1 MNPELN
7 GSTKRKP
14 EAVDSIK
21 PIQEI
26 NKPVEANQKSQ
37 EERTSITTN
46 KENNQ
51 AQNEKYQQLDM
62 FQEAGVQVES
72 TKDKFKNEEKIA
84 QYNRKGEML
93 EKATKALEAGNTQ
106 ILPES
111 EIEVLQLK
119 LPGFVEEID
128 ENLTTLENEAK
139 KPASDPSVTQR
150 FNALKVFRE
159 KAVALRDKLFNQ
171 EAETEES
178 GTIQKSEEVIKNEKA
193 QQTEEEKNT
202 AKREQANIQS
212 RIESN
217 LENLES
223 YEQIIDKINEVTKNL
238 ADLMQGLNG
247 ENLSVV
253 QKEALRIRIEYL
265 LKQLEDLIEKL
276 ENKKDNF
283 NDELL
288 NDAREIQARIQELE
302 NSEGSESE
310 IARLQE
316 TLKGVE
322 IQINKNTSDIQS
334 FFIDNGKR
342 NFETIASSINLTTKD
357 GKKESGD
364 FNNKVKEALLKVTK
378 AFDTKRNNLEL
389 TRNFE

>member
-21 PIQEI
+21 PVQEI

-212 RIESN
+212 RHR
-217 LENLES
+217 
-223 YEQIIDKINEVTKNL
+223 K
-238 ADLMQGLNG
+238 
-247 ENLSVV
+247 
-253 QKEALRIRIEYL
+253 
-265 LKQLEDLIEKL
+265 
-276 ENKKDNF
+276 
-283 NDELL
+283 
-288 NDAREIQARIQELE
+288 
-302 NSEGSESE
+302 
-310 IARLQE
+310 
-316 TLKGVE
+316 
-322 IQINKNTSDIQS
+322 
-334 FFIDNGKR
+334 
-342 NFETIASSINLTTKD
+342 
-357 GKKESGD
+357 
-364 FNNKVKEALLKVTK
+364 
-378 AFDTKRNNLEL
+378 
-389 TRNFE
+389 

>member
-21 PIQEI
+21 PVQEI

-202 AKREQANIQS
+202 AKREQANMQS

-276 ENKKDNF
+276 EN
-283 NDELL
+283 ELVI
-288 NDAREIQARIQELE
+288 AKRAVGV
-302 NSEGSESE
+302 SFSSESKPVKK
-310 IARLQE
+310 QPV
-316 TLKGVE
+316 LKFTEDDTDDFEEVE
-322 IQINKNTSDIQS
+322 
-334 FFIDNGKR
+334 
-342 NFETIASSINLTTKD
+342 E
-357 GKKESGD
+357 KKPIKSLFKSRG
-364 FNNKVKEALLKVTK
+364 
-378 AFDTKRNNLEL
+378 
-389 TRNFE
+389 

>member
-21 PIQEI
+21 PVQEI

>member
-1 MNPELN
+1 M
-7 GSTKRKP
+7 
-14 EAVDSIK
+14 
-21 PIQEI
+21 
-26 NKPVEANQKSQ
+26 
-37 EERTSITTN
+37 
-46 KENNQ
+46 
-51 AQNEKYQQLDM
+51 
-62 FQEAGVQVES
+62 
-72 TKDKFKNEEKIA
+72 
-84 QYNRKGEML
+84 
-93 EKATKALEAGNTQ
+93 
-106 ILPES
+106 
-111 EIEVLQLK
+111 
-119 LPGFVEEID
+119 
-128 ENLTTLENEAK
+128 
-139 KPASDPSVTQR
+139 
-150 FNALKVFRE
+150 
-159 KAVALRDKLFNQ
+159 
-171 EAETEES
+171 
-178 GTIQKSEEVIKNEKA
+178 
-193 QQTEEEKNT
+193 
-202 AKREQANIQS
+202 
-212 RIESN
+212 
-217 LENLES
+217 ENLES